1 MPSSHASHCYPDP
14 YCWEAEPQ
22 ERSIK
27 NELFTCYGHCNQC
40 HAFTLWL
47 TLLFLLVLATAT
59 ESFAQN
65 VGDLSPHPYSS
76 NGVGNPFNLGGPYS
90 LSRPALPG
98 QGPVSPTS
106 PYTWSNVAPKSTGP
120 AVFDRAEF
128 FRFAAPPPPPT
139 VITPRKGPYGIS
151 LPGNHPLAIEA
162 Q

>member
-76 NGVGNPFNLGGPYS
+76 NGVGNPFNPGGPYS

-128 FRFAAPPPPPT
+128 LRHCASIA
-139 VITPRKGPYGIS
+139 KG
-151 LPGNHPLAIEA
+151 
-162 Q
+162 